1 MDLDQRT
8 GEDPQGRP
16 VAAAAPLQDAGA
28 GGAAQPAAA
37 SAPGAVLPA
46 GSSGGQDEGD
56 ASRTLAPAAPLGA
69 PEPAVRRGPWT
80 DRREVT
86 GWDGTFEEAVD
97 ADVIP
102 RPPPLNWNRWQ
113 RWRSDEGGGP
123 TIDTDG
129 YSRDARHEATIYA
142 RVMRALYGPNYRDAA
157 RTFTLENP
165 DWEPTPP
172 LYPEPESA
180 GRISSGAAAAGFTT
194 SESRSSGCRCWFGWR
209 GWYRWNRWNG

>member
-1 MDLDQRT
+1 MGFTSQGLPRSCPQGHTLLAPQKLRSWGLFRENREMDLDQRT

-123 TIDTDG
+123 TIDIDG
-129 YSRDARHEATIYA
+129 YSGMHGTKRLYT
-142 RVMRALYGPNYRDAA
+142 RV
-157 RTFTLENP
+157 
-165 DWEPTPP
+165 
-172 LYPEPESA
+172 
-180 GRISSGAAAAGFTT
+180 
-194 SESRSSGCRCWFGWR
+194 
-209 GWYRWNRWNG
+209 

>member
-28 GGAAQPAAA
+28 GGAAPAAAA

-86 GWDGTFEEAVD
+86 GWDGTFEEAAALPGVS
-97 ADVIP
+97 AA
-102 RPPPLNWNRWQ
+102 
-113 RWRSDEGGGP
+113 
-123 TIDTDG
+123 G
-129 YSRDARHEATIYA
+129 Y
-142 RVMRALYGPNYRDAA
+142 
-157 RTFTLENP
+157 
-165 DWEPTPP
+165 
-172 LYPEPESA
+172 
-180 GRISSGAAAAGFTT
+180 GRAAGFADYDGDGALDLYVANDG
-194 SESRSSGCRCWFGWR
+194 SANALFRNRFRVAGGR
-209 GWYRWNRWNG
+209 GLFVRPVDAGGRVRDIMKAG

>member
-1 MDLDQRT
+1 MNACPGEKGLPSHIATTWNYRWGFYGGSETFTWDLLHKASRGAVRRGIHYLLPRSFAAGGLFREHREMDLDQRT

-28 GGAAQPAAA
+28 GGAAQAAAA

-123 TIDTDG
+123 TIDIDG
-129 YSRDARHEATIYA
+129 YSGMHGTKRLYT
-142 RVMRALYGPNYRDAA
+142 RV
-157 RTFTLENP
+157 
-165 DWEPTPP
+165 
-172 LYPEPESA
+172 
-180 GRISSGAAAAGFTT
+180 
-194 SESRSSGCRCWFGWR
+194 
-209 GWYRWNRWNG
+209 